1 MNNMTK
7 DTYLQWLKWLFKKTK
22 MFKVITWQGI
32 INLIFRLKIKLLL
45 WINNDIMIFKN
56 ILTIDE

>member
-1 MNNMTK
+1 
-7 DTYLQWLKWLFKKTK
+7 

-32 INLIFRLKIKLLL
+32 TNLIFKLKIKLLI
-45 WINNDIMIFKN
+45 WINNDIMILRN